1 VKRAGFR
8 ARRHPRPDGAW
19 IVQQAQNLLMDLGE
33 RAARF
38 KFLIWD

>member
-1 VKRAGFR
+1 VPGFVR
-8 ARRHPRPDGAW
+8 GVTPRPDGAW